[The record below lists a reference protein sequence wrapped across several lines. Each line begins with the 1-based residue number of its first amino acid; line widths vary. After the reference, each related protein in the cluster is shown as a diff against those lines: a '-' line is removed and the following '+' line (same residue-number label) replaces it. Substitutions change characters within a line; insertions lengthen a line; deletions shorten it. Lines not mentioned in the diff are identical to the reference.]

1 MVPVKSNDF
10 RRYKKYVSRNCSDF
24 FLVKVGFSK
33 QAKQKEFLKI
43 YFIET
48 GLKIAGLKNFRQ
60 FRRKHTGWS
69 PVLIKMQTVW
79 LPSC

>member
-10 RRYKKYVSRNCSDF
+10 RRHKKYVSRNCSDC

-48 GLKIAGLKNFRQ
+48 GLI
-60 FRRKHTGWS
+60 
-69 PVLIKMQTVW
+69 
-79 LPSC
+79 

>member
-10 RRYKKYVSRNCSDF
+10 RRHKYVSRNCSDF
-24 FLVKVGFSK
+24 FLVKVDFSK

-48 GLKIAGLKNFRQ
+48 GLI
-60 FRRKHTGWS
+60 
-69 PVLIKMQTVW
+69 
-79 LPSC
+79 

>member
-48 GLKIAGLKNFRQ
+48 GLI
-60 FRRKHTGWS
+60 WS
-69 PVLIKMQTVW
+69 YFLGIKLIF
-79 LPSC
+79 